1 MARACVVTAAS
12 SATWRAEVAS
22 ICPEDPWSLELLRC
36 PVNLGYPVKRKR
48 FWSSTVDLDLSIKT
62 AFKVKAGPWG
72 KEFHLIPDLLTVL
85 ENKVS
90 FVCFFLSHALL
101 HVFSC

>member
-1 MARACVVTAAS
+1 M
-12 SATWRAEVAS
+12 
-22 ICPEDPWSLELLRC
+22 
-36 PVNLGYPVKRKR
+36 
-48 FWSSTVDLDLSIKT
+48 DLDLSIKT

>member
-1 MARACVVTAAS
+1 MPC
-12 SATWRAEVAS
+12 
-22 ICPEDPWSLELLRC
+22 ELGISC
-36 PVNLGYPVKRKR
+36 EAQA